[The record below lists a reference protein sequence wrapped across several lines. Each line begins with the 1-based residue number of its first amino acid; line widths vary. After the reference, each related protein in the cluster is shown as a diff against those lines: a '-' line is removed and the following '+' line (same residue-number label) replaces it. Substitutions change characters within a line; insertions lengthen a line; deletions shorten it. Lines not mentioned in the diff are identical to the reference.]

1 MTVVVVVVVVVVVE
15 LSRESNAG
23 NNCCF
28 AEFVWGCGGRVI
40 LTSLGGGR
48 GGEQGRVSPEF
59 ILVDDVSVAAAAAV
73 VVVVWTLS
81 LGKRERGVEGASPLI
96 SPLVS
101 VFRVPDTSSSSS
113 SGGSRSAVLV
123 VLQLSLFLTAA
134 ACEGEA

>member
-1 MTVVVVVVVVVVVE
+1 VTVTVVVVVVVVVE

-73 VVVVWTLS
+73 VVVWTLS

>member
-1 MTVVVVVVVVVVVE
+1 MTVTVVVVVVVVVE

-59 ILVDDVSVAAAAAV
+59 ILVDDVSVAAAA

-81 LGKRERGVEGASPLI
+81 LGKRERGVEGASSLI